1 MRLISYASDRGPRA
15 GVLVGD
21 DRVVD
26 AWDALGSGGATVR
39 ELLAADRVAELA
51 AAAVA
56 HADGELLAD
65 GALLAP
71 VPDPEKI
78 ICVGLNY
85 RAHAEETKQELPT
98 TPTVFGKFRNA
109 LAAPGSTVALP
120 AASEKVDYEAEVC
133 VVIGRPLKD
142 ANSGEALAGVA
153 GYTLMN
159 DLSARDLQL
168 ATTQWMAGKTFDGAA
183 PCGPALVT
191 ADEVSHD
198 AIEFALTLN
207 GEQMQASTTSDLI
220 FGVPELVAHL
230 STLMTLAPGDL
241 IATGT
246 PSGVGIARQPS
257 VWLKPGDSIEISS
270 PQLGL
275 LRTRVG

>member
-1 MRLISYASDRGPRA
+1 MRGL
-15 GVLVGD
+15 LV
-21 DRVVD
+21 
-26 AWDALGSGGATVR
+26 
-39 ELLAADRVAELA
+39 ADRMAELEA
-51 AAAVA
+51 AAAD
-56 HADGELLAD
+56 ADGETLAE
-65 GALLAP
+65 GALLPP

-85 RAHAEETKQELPT
+85 RAHAEETKQELPA
-98 TPTVFGKFRNA
+98 TPTIFGKFRNA
-109 LAAPGSTVALP
+109 LAAPGATVPLP
-120 AASEKVDYEAEVC
+120 AASKKVDYEAEVC

-142 ANSGEALAGVA
+142 AGPDEALAGVA

-191 ADEVSHD
+191 ADAVAHH

-207 GEQMQASTTSDLI
+207 GERMQASSTSDLI
-220 FGVPELVAHL
+220 FGVPELVAHV
-230 STLMTLAPGDL
+230 STLMTLEPGDL

-257 VWLKPGDSIEISS
+257 VWLTPGDSIEISS